1 MRQYLSPFIWPTIR
15 IANYSGII
23 MRYARLV
30 LLMLVCS
37 SLLSGCIAVV
47 AGGAAAGGYML
58 GTDERTVG
66 QIADDAAITAGI
78 KTRLLRSKD
87 IKALDINVDTYLQV
101 VTLRGQVYSTQQ
113 KNTAVK
119 IARDYKGVK
128 QVQTELSVISVSVD
142 SR

>member
-1 MRQYLSPFIWPTIR
+1 
-15 IANYSGII
+15 

-37 SLLSGCIAVV
+37 SLLYGCIAVV

-113 KNTAVK
+113 KDTAVK
-119 IARDYKGVK
+119 IALDYKGVK

-142 SR
+142 SRYKTK